1 MRYTNPRGLPH
12 DELGLLQPGVV
23 LPVQMPG
30 ANRSAGGGERQL
42 LLAVLADAV
51 HCYRVHRTAVTKNEQ
66 QMFRESEEWI
76 MSDDESSPFS
86 FLNICQVLN
95 IDAAYLRQGLSGQ
108 PQVAE
113 RMVPAP
119 LRA

>member
-1 MRYTNPRGLPH
+1 MRYINSRGLKH

-76 MSDDESSPFS
+76 ISDDEVSPFS
-86 FLNICQVLN
+86 FLNVCQVLN
-95 IDAAYLRQGLSGQ
+95 IDAAYLRQGLSGKPRQ
-108 PQVAE
+108 QAARLVLQ
-113 RMVPAP
+113 